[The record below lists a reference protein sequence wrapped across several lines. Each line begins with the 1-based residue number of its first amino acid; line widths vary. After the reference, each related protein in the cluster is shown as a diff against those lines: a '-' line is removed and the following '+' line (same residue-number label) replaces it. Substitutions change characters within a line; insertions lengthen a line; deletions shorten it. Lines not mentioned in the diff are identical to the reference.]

1 MVALFPGS
9 VVDVGFHASTQPT
22 VSLETV
28 VFYFQQREDGY
39 PSGFDIIINA
49 TNIILSPFIP
59 PKGMIGLFEVNLP
72 NPQM

>member
-1 MVALFPGS
+1 ML
-9 VVDVGFHASTQPT
+9 GFMLQTQPT
-22 VSLETV
+22 GFLEAV

-49 TNIILSPFIP
+49 TNFSLSLFIP